1 MGRIDR
7 TDSKPTAS
15 LRLGCPATVQ
25 QVTSLYRTGSFAD
38 CKPHIRDA
46 FDCLMMKTKFKDV
59 LQVGERG

>member
-1 MGRIDR
+1 M
-7 TDSKPTAS
+7 
-15 LRLGCPATVQ
+15 
-25 QVTSLYRTGSFAD
+25 TSLYRTGSFAD